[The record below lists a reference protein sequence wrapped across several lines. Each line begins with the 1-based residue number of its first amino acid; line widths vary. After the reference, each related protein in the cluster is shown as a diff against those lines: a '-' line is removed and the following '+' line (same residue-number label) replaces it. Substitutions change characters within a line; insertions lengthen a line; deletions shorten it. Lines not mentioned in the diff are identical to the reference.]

1 MVCANELFFSVLS
14 FILSSLEIVMICT
27 VLHRSKNT
35 NKLENNKKIKYLLIY
50 PSQFSYFPI
59 FSRSVIS
66 PPPQPVHIFSIIL
79 FKFFSLTLTFH
90 KLYQILLSF
99 SATVL
104 PKFKSPL
111 LMSETYAKKKKKAE
125 CCIFNKKTLL
135 EIYYTNTQKL
145 QLNDRAANS
154 LALSISSTIAFLISK
169 F

>member
-1 MVCANELFFSVLS
+1 
-14 FILSSLEIVMICT
+14 MICT
-27 VLHRSKNT
+27 VLHRNKNT

-50 PSQFSYFPI
+50 PSQFSSFQI

-66 PPPQPVHIFSIIL
+66 PPPEPVHIFSIIL

-90 KLYQILLSF
+90 KLYYILLSF

-111 LMSETYAKKKKKAE
+111 LMSETYAKKKKAE

-145 QLNDRAANS
+145 QLSDRAANS
-154 LALSISSTIAFLISK
+154 LAPSISSTIAFLISK